1 VARILAGC
9 WRADPQPVRDLDAEA
24 LAAAAPF
31 LLASGSA
38 ALAWLRVRGD
48 PSLAGTPTGRILHDA
63 FRHAALDAAVR
74 ERRIAGIAER
84 LASAGV
90 EAVLFKGRAA
100 ALAYAL
106 PATRPGG
113 DIDLLVRP
121 RDLAP
126 AARLLEDEIRWL
138 AVDLRHDHVSPPA
151 ERQAVLERRIH
162 MFMAGTLVAVPS
174 PEDHLRLLCVHALA
188 HGAARPVWLCDVA
201 AWVEG
206 RHERFDWSVALG
218 DDPLTRERVRVAMA
232 LSHRLLGMRIDG
244 TPIQDDARLPRWVP
258 AAALRAWAN
267 PRTALPMVAWSDRW
281 GIRGRLAALAERW
294 PPDPIADAVEN
305 GRPFSGWPRGPFHLA
320 GAASRVARRVGRR
333 PA

>member
-1 VARILAGC
+1 VARIMAGS
-9 WRADPQPVRDLDAEA
+9 WRADPHVPDISAEA

-38 ALAWLRVRGD
+38 SLAWLRVRGD
-48 PSLAGTPTGRILHDA
+48 PSLARTPTGRVLHDA
-63 FRHAALDAAVR
+63 FRHAVLDAAVR

-100 ALAYAL
+100 AMAYAL

-113 DIDLLVRP
+113 DIDLLVSP
-121 RDLAP
+121 RDLGLAT
-126 AARLLEDEIRWL
+126 RLLSDEIRWL
-138 AVDLRHDHVSPPA
+138 VVDLTHDHVSRPA
-151 ERQAVLERRIH
+151 DRRGLFERCIH
-162 MFMAGTLVAVPS
+162 VILAGALVAVPS

-201 AWVEG
+201 AWVES
-206 RHERFDWSVALG
+206 RDERFDWSVALG
-218 DDPLTRERVRVAMA
+218 DDPLTRDRVRVAMA
-232 LSHRLLGMRIDG
+232 LAHRLLGMSIEG

-258 AAALRAWAN
+258 AAALRGWAN
-267 PRTALPMVAWSDRW
+267 PRTAIPMVAWSDRW
-281 GIRGRLAALAERW
+281 GTLARLEALAERW
-294 PPDPIADAVEN
+294 PPDPIADAVEK
-305 GRPFSGWPRGPFHLA
+305 GRPFSGWPRGAFHVA
-320 GAASRVARRVGRR
+320 GAASRVFRRVARR